1 MRDLGS
7 IPGLR
12 ESPGEEKG
20 YPLQYSALENS
31 MDCIVYGVA
40 KSNTTEQ
47 PNLYLC
53 SYTHG
58 FVEPHVSMGAPGMCH
73 PHFICENG
81 QSKRSGQ
88 SNGQSVEKSTV
99 EVASI
104 GAAHSGRHSVS

>member
-1 MRDLGS
+1 MYC
-7 IPGLR
+7 
-12 ESPGEEKG
+12 SPWGHKE
-20 YPLQYSALENS
+20 LD
-31 MDCIVYGVA
+31 M
-40 KSNTTEQ
+40 TEQ